1 MIKTGA
7 RNGHTSYLKMQMQ
20 TIVFIYLFIYLFLF
34 IFIFFIANRVVI
46 SVVKVR

>member
-1 MIKTGA
+1 MIKRGA

-20 TIVFIYLFIYLFLF
+20 TIAFYLFIYLYLF
-34 IFIFFIANRVVI
+34 IFIANRVVI